1 MKNILTI
8 GNGFVSKHLPYASM
22 WSRLENDENQISD
35 LLDKFKPDVLINCV
49 GKTGRPNI
57 DWCEDHK
64 EETVLA
70 STAIPIL
77 LAGVCAKKGIHL
89 IQIGSGCIF
98 FGDSPRTERG
108 EFSQEVVYDHGWKED
123 DFANP
128 QSFYSKTK
136 YACDLAIGDMSHV
149 SVLRIRMPISTQND
163 QRNLINKLR
172 AYTKIIA
179 IPNSVTF
186 MSDLERF
193 VKYVI
198 DNNITGVYHV
208 TNPIPL
214 TAVEVMMEYKKYYP
228 GHEFEVID
236 SEELDKITLAKRSNC
251 ILNTDK
257 LKAIGFNMTPT
268 QKALEA
274 CMVEYVKHISIED

>member
-1 MKNILTI
+1 MKNVLTI
-8 GNGFVSKHLPYASM
+8 GNGFVSRHLKYASM
-22 WSRLENDENQISD
+22 WSRLENNENQISD
-35 LLDKFKPDVLINCV
+35 LLDKYKPDVLINCI

-70 STAIPIL
+70 NTAIPIL

-89 IQIGSGCIF
+89 IQIGSGCVF
-98 FGDSPRTERG
+98 FGDSPSAEGPTY
-108 EFSQEVVYDHGWKED
+108 YDEGWKET

-163 QRNLINKLR
+163 QRNLINKLKS
-172 AYTKIIA
+172 YSKVID

-186 MSDLERF
+186 MSDLSLF
-193 VKYVI
+193 VEHVI
-198 DNNITGVYHV
+198 KNNITGIYHV
-208 TNPIPL
+208 TNPTPL
-214 TAVEVMMEYKKYYP
+214 TAAQVMIEYKKYYP
-228 GHEFEVID
+228 EHMFEVITG
-236 SEELDKITLAKRSNC
+236 EQLDKITLAKRSNC

-257 LKAIGFNMTPT
+257 LSKIGFSMTPT
-268 QKALEA
+268 KDALEA
-274 CMVEYVKHISIED
+274 CMKEYVKHIDFED